1 MVPVV
6 TSEMDDVVPSIDL
19 TLRLDVQSQVV
30 VLVGS
35 DSFPLFTFLDLT
47 DGVCSDGS

>member
-1 MVPVV
+1 MVLVV
-6 TSEMDDVVPSIDL
+6 TSEMDDVVPSIDC
-19 TLRLDVQSQVV
+19 TLRLDVQSHVV

-35 DSFPLFTFLDLT
+35 NSFPLFTMLDLT